1 MNNKKLSF
9 ADINI
14 LREDIAEVIVHE
26 GIEMDLAMVDEY
38 HAYLQKHL
46 QSPFSLLVN
55 KKNAYTYSFEAQAKL
70 ATIDEINVMAIV
82 TYNSSARLSTA
93 NLQKIFHQ
101 DEWNLKFF
109 RNCEDAYDWLIEE
122 QNELSKEPSLLRDR

>member
-1 MNNKKLSF
+1 MFYTKVMNNMDMEFTMNNKKLSF

-55 KKNAYTYSFEAQAKL
+55 KK
-70 ATIDEINVMAIV
+70 
-82 TYNSSARLSTA
+82 
-93 NLQKIFHQ
+93 
-101 DEWNLKFF
+101 
-109 RNCEDAYDWLIEE
+109 
-122 QNELSKEPSLLRDR
+122 